1 MDNYGSNNAH
11 LNQGYSPD
19 IENTSRMESSMTGN
33 NSASPER
40 GDDQQFRG
48 SNSSSR
54 AHFEKNPLSH
64 SHGHNIHMPK
74 HVYDRYP
81 NRMGDQPYLE
91 DKPDSARGWQQQ
103 GDDVPIDIE
112 QMHTLYIPKH
122 DGGKTLMRRRRT
134 SSKRRSSSRKKKNEH
149 MDMNDLLDDEDNHL
163 LPSLRMQRRQ
173 RIKSLKDRRHD
184 LEDEKRAEDEEEE
197 TLKQRFQNMK
207 NRDDIGTSHLAD
219 LLRSSTLRK
228 MKKMTDWKEPR
239 RMERLKRRKRELL
252 SRFSVWLTSFKIIE
266 GKFGTAVMI
275 YFRFIRWLFFLNL
288 FLTLVWIC
296 VIIIPFLAQGSI
308 SFSQTVN
315 IPTINSTNYHG
326 LATNCTNEYHVYSS
340 TIQKKDS
347 TFEKVLDVLQGTGWM
362 ERTVLFY
369 GYYYNSTLKEGH
381 EDYYN
386 YNMGLAYLLSFGVSF
401 LVCLL
406 LIVRSSAQSVK
417 TTFGLETSVAAYT
430 NRVIAGWDFAIS
442 NKKAAKVKKANL
454 YFEFKSSLEEETNKR
469 RREDRTANKVAT
481 ITFIR
486 IMVHSTVL
494 GLLAGSLFL
503 VYYTTDKLLQ
513 LQERDLS
520 EIVALIV
527 QYLPYLTITVLNF
540 SIPIVFQKLV
550 VLEDYSPNLALKLT
564 LFRSIILR
572 LASLVVLIISL
583 YRLLISNSDP
593 EAGFCGNRL
602 WEKTATDVK
611 GSIKCWETYV
621 GQQIYKLVLLDLIVE
636 TSIVVFIQL
645 PRRLIFDRFG
655 DTWLIKKIG
664 PNEFDLPQSVIDII
678 YSQTLCW
685 LGMFF
690 SPLIPLMTFIKCF
703 IFFYLRKWALMYLN
717 AKWSLLSHCAQT
729 ENTYRTSR
737 SHSLFMF
744 VLLLSFVF
752 AFAPIGYMISSMTP
766 SQSCGP
772 FRVYSST
779 NYTMFTAL
787 SNEVETWPGTL
798 TKFIFFLGSSGFFIP
813 AIILL
818 GLLMYYFWLLSQGY
832 KHREKI
838 LSEQL
843 KLVSK
848 DKQFLL
854 NRVNEVLVSS
864 T

>member
-1 MDNYGSNNAH
+1 M
-11 LNQGYSPD
+11 
-19 IENTSRMESSMTGN
+19 SSI
-33 NSASPER
+33 
-40 GDDQQFRG
+40 
-48 SNSSSR
+48 
-54 AHFEKNPLSH
+54 PLLVNH
-64 SHGHNIHMPK
+64 
-74 HVYDRYP
+74 RYP

-112 QMHTLYIPKH
+112 MHTLYIPKH

-219 LLRSSTLRK
+219 LLRSSTFFF
-228 MKKMTDWKEPR
+228 MTNCVCEDN
-239 RMERLKRRKRELL
+239 
-252 SRFSVWLTSFKIIE
+252 S
-266 GKFGTAVMI
+266 KFGTAVMI

-430 NRVIAGWDFAIS
+430 NR
-442 NKKAAKVKKANL
+442 
-454 YFEFKSSLEEETNKR
+454 SSLEEETNKR
-469 RREDRTANKVAT
+469 RREDRTANEVAT

-645 PRRLIFDRFG
+645 PRRL
-655 DTWLIKKIG
+655 
-664 PNEFDLPQSVIDII
+664 
-678 YSQTLCW
+678 
-685 LGMFF
+685 GMFF

-703 IFFYLRKWALMYLN
+703 IFFYLR
-717 AKWSLLSHCAQT
+717 KWSLLSHCAQT

-752 AFAPIGYMISSMTP
+752 AFAPIGYMIS
-766 SQSCGP
+766 
-772 FRVYSST
+772 R
-779 NYTMFTAL
+779 
-787 SNEVETWPGTL
+787 
-798 TKFIFFLGSSGFFIP
+798 
-813 AIILL
+813 
-818 GLLMYYFWLLSQGY
+818 LLMYYFWLLSQGY

>member
-1 MDNYGSNNAH
+1 M
-11 LNQGYSPD
+11 
-19 IENTSRMESSMTGN
+19 SSI
-33 NSASPER
+33 
-40 GDDQQFRG
+40 
-48 SNSSSR
+48 
-54 AHFEKNPLSH
+54 PLLVNH
-64 SHGHNIHMPK
+64 
-74 HVYDRYP
+74 RYP

-219 LLRSSTLRK
+219 LLRSSTFFF
-228 MKKMTDWKEPR
+228 MTNCVCEDN
-239 RMERLKRRKRELL
+239 
-252 SRFSVWLTSFKIIE
+252 S
-266 GKFGTAVMI
+266 KFGTAVMI

-430 NRVIAGWDFAIS
+430 NR
-442 NKKAAKVKKANL
+442 
-454 YFEFKSSLEEETNKR
+454 SSLEEETNKR

-703 IFFYLRKWALMYLN
+703 IFFYLRKW
-717 AKWSLLSHCAQT
+717 SLLSHCAQT